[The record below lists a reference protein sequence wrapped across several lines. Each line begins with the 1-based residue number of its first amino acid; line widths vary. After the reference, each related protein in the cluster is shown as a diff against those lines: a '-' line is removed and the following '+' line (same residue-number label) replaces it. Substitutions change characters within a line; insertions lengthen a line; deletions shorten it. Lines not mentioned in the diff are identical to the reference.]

1 MAPTRH
7 PAASGKLASVSAVPE
22 RATPSPRRLRAH
34 PDRDVRLGRS
44 RVKRSADA
52 RAKAWWCH
60 VEPED
65 KAPRRPSGAS
75 RRAGL
80 AGYALSAR
88 HPVALVALAAIAVA
102 LTGCG
107 KTTPAQQSAGGGVE
121 TILIHT
127 GAAGTAATATRNT
140 TRLGGADPVAD
151 AAAVARA
158 AYPGLTDNTRPQAVV
173 LTGAH
178 DWPAALAASALA
190 SAPLGAP
197 LLYVEGSGL
206 PQASEQALRA
216 LHPTGSSALGG
227 AQLILLGSSTEAPP
241 GYRARGAT
249 ANDPYSLAV
258 SVAKLLAIAR
268 GVTPRQVIVV
278 NADGLPALA
287 MPAAGLAAQ
296 SGAPILFVS
305 STGVPAATATEL
317 ASLNRP
323 AIYTVGSTAIDE
335 HVLGELQRFG
345 TVKRAEAGIGED
357 ATPAG
362 NAIAVSRF
370 ADGSF
375 GWGVRESGHG
385 LAFANAT
392 RPFDAPAAAIL
403 SATGDYAPL
412 LLLED
417 ATGVPSPLSHYLSDI
432 QPAAPQSQPVKG
444 VYNHG
449 WLIGDESAISATT
462 QAELDA
468 MLQIVPRST
477 PSGES
482 SSLPVE

>member
-1 MAPTRH
+1 
-7 PAASGKLASVSAVPE
+7 VPE
-22 RATPSPRRLRAH
+22 RTRPCRFA
-34 PDRDVRLGRS
+34 VRLP
-44 RVKRSADA
+44 AA
-52 RAKAWWCH
+52 L
-60 VEPED
+60 
-65 KAPRRPSGAS
+65 GAT
-75 RRAGL
+75 AI
-80 AGYALSAR
+80 
-88 HPVALVALAAIAVA
+88 VIALAS
-102 LTGCG
+102 CG
-107 KTTPAQQSAGGGVE
+107 KTAPEQQSAGGGVE
-121 TILIHT
+121 TVVVHT
-127 GAAGTAATATRNT
+127 GAAGTSATATRNT
-140 TRLGGADPVAD
+140 TRLGGSDAVAD
-151 AAAVARA
+151 AAAVART
-158 AYPGLTDNTRPQAVV
+158 AYPGLTASTRPQAVV
-173 LTGAH
+173 IADAH
-178 DWPAALAASALA
+178 DWPAALASSALA

-197 LLYVEGSGL
+197 LLYSEGSSL
-206 PQASEQALRA
+206 PQASAQALHA
-216 LHPTGSSALGG
+216 LAPTGSSTLGG
-227 AQLILLGSSTEAPP
+227 VQLLLLGSSAQAPS
-241 GYRARGAT
+241 GYRARAS
-249 ANDPYSLAV
+249 AASDPYSLAV

-268 GVTPRQVIVV
+268 GTSPRQVIVV
-278 NADGLPALA
+278 DIDGPPALA

-296 SGAPILFVS
+296 SGAPILFV
-305 STGVPAATATEL
+305 TPAGVPAATAGEL
-317 ASLNRP
+317 ESLGRP
-323 AIYTVGSTAIDE
+323 TIYTVGSTAIGE
-335 HVLGELQRFG
+335 GVLSELARYG
-345 TVKRAEAGIGED
+345 AVKRAEVSQGED

-432 QPAAPQSQPVKG
+432 QPAAPHSQPVKG

-449 WLIGDESAISATT
+449 WLIGDERAISATT

-468 MLQIVPRST
+468 MLQIVPQST